1 MTSLARPLLQRRNA
15 VIVRRTF
22 ASGGSRGS
30 RGHGWFQKYR
40 QGLGGRHLQGEYWDA
55 PSEEE
60 WQEWNDSVF
69 AYGSQHVSLTLE
81 IDGNAQHTLELE
93 LATAVLPK
101 TTRNFQLL
109 LEDGSYTDSS
119 VYRIEKGVGLCMGDV
134 LGMDGKGG
142 KCHESMALIKG
153 GSTMETE
160 PLVLA
165 HIPGIVTMMAPG
177 IDKVDSRF
185 MLCTHRAPQLDGRH
199 VAFARLS
206 NEESL
211 KLVQHWEESV
221 FTKRGRPTIEMKVVS
236 VSGSTEETETPA
248 TA

>member
-1 MTSLARPLLQRRNA
+1 MTSLARPLLQSRSA
-15 VIVRRTF
+15 TIVRRTF
-22 ASGGSRGS
+22 ASGGARGS
-30 RGHGWFQKYR
+30 RGHGWFEKYR

-55 PSEEE
+55 PSEDE
-60 WQEWNDSVF
+60 WHEWNDSVF
-69 AYGSQHVSLTLE
+69 KYGSQHVSLTLE
-81 IDGNAQHTLELE
+81 IDGSMQHTLELE

-101 TTRNFQLL
+101 TSRNFLLL
-109 LEDGSYTDSS
+109 LEDGSYNDSK
-119 VYRIEKGVGLCMGDV
+119 VYRIEKGVGLCMGDT
-134 LGMDGKGG
+134 LHMDGKAG
-142 KCHESMALIKG
+142 KCHESMVIIEG

-165 HIPGIVTMMAPG
+165 HVPGIVTMMAPG

-185 MLCTHRAPQLDGRH
+185 MICTHRAPQLDGRH

-211 KLVQHWEESV
+211 KLVQDWEQSV
-221 FTKRGRPTIEMKVVS
+221 FTKRGRPTIEMKIVR
-236 VSGSTEETETPA
+236 GSNEETEAPA